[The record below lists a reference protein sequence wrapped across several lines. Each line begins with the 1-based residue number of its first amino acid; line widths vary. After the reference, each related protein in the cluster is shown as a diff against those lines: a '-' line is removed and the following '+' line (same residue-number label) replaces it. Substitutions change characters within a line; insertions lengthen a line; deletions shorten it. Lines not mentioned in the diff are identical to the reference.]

1 MHIIK
6 VNMQHFFL
14 YFVCLVSRCIK
25 IMALFDKISNKRIS
39 YEEEI
44 YEECHK
50 RLFYTSMRIIN
61 NSYDAE
67 EVMHDTL
74 LKLFSRKE
82 KFNSDNERNAWL
94 TRVCIN
100 MSIDRL
106 RRKSVETKWIY
117 EENKQNQDNLKFE
130 PEIEEYSFKG
140 VTVKMIKDALV
151 KLAEGYRVILSL
163 VLFEGYDYEEIAQ
176 ITNLK
181 EVTVRTQYIR
191 GKARLIEEIEKIRQL
206 G

>member
-1 MHIIK
+1 
-6 VNMQHFFL
+6 
-14 YFVCLVSRCIK
+14 
-25 IMALFDKISNKRIS
+25 MALMVLMGLTNKNRLS
-39 YEEEI
+39 YEEKI

-50 RLFYTSMRIIN
+50 RLFYTSMRILN

-106 RRKSVETKWIY
+106 RKKSVETKWIY
-117 EENKQNQDNLKFE
+117 EENKQTQDIFKLE
-130 PEIEEYSFKG
+130 LDIEEYSFRG

-191 GKARLIEEIEKIRQL
+191 GKARLVEEIEKIKQH